1 VTKGVYPPI
10 GPSYSPEISQIV
22 NRMLAVDAKS
32 RPSCEQILN
41 MKIVQD
47 KIKSLRT
54 EQNNERVYQSAETY
68 ISARGEKDELLQT
81 IKVPHN
87 LKHLSSRLPKS
98 NYVKKREENRND
110 VSKNATT

>member
-1 VTKGVYPPI
+1 MNGLFKWVTKGVYPPI

-54 EQNNERVYQSAETY
+54 EQNNERVY
-68 ISARGEKDELLQT
+68 
-81 IKVPHN
+81 
-87 LKHLSSRLPKS
+87 
-98 NYVKKREENRND
+98 
-110 VSKNATT
+110 